1 MTVPSQQLHAI
12 HSMLTAGQRNLRLER
27 HTLWLWGVPAG
38 VLFVLSEH
46 ILTPEQF
53 PDLTQRAL
61 AWLALLLTVLA
72 TVATLDWHWTRQA
85 KQTRDEAWSFI
96 HRQVVKVLWL
106 LMGLATLTTFAMFF
120 YGGGYMVCAVWLVF
134 LGVSLYLHGLFSE
147 ELL

>member
-12 HSMLTAGQRNLRLER
+12 QSMLTAGQRNLRLER
-27 HTLWLWGVPAG
+27 HTLWLWEVPAG
-38 VLFVLSEH
+38 MLFVLSEH

-85 KQTRDEAWSFI
+85 KQTRDRPSKPATRRGRLFTVKWS
-96 HRQVVKVLWL
+96 RC
-106 LMGLATLTTFAMFF
+106 
-120 YGGGYMVCAVWLVF
+120 YGC
-134 LGVSLYLHGLFSE
+134 
-147 ELL
+147 

>member
-27 HTLWLWGVPAG
+27 HTLWLWEVPAG
-38 VLFVLSEH
+38 MLFVLSEH

-85 KQTRDEAWSFI
+85 KQTRDRPSKPATRRGRLFT
-96 HRQVVKVLWL
+96 VK
-106 LMGLATLTTFAMFF
+106 
-120 YGGGYMVCAVWLVF
+120 
-134 LGVSLYLHGLFSE
+134 
-147 ELL
+147 